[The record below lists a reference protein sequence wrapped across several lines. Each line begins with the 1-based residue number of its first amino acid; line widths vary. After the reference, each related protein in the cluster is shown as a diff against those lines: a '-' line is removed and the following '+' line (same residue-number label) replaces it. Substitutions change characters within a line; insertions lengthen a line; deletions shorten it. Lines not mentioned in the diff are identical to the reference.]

1 MRLIRRKI
9 VCMGLAVLLC
19 ISGFSSAGALSG
31 DRISTS
37 LLESADGFLDA
48 SFHEDA
54 AEGNSKVKIDLSAS
68 HLGYVAVSAKSKKRM
83 KFQVIHNK
91 TTYTY
96 DIQSDGTPSIFPL
109 QCGDGE
115 YTFRAMENTGG
126 SKYANALSMSHKVKL
141 DDPFQPFLRP
151 SDYSNY
157 SPDSR
162 CVRKAAELTEGAAN
176 DEEVVMAIYDFIG
189 NSIRYDYVKAG
200 TVQSGYLPDPDETLR
215 TRKGICFDYAA
226 LAAAMLRSKGVPCK
240 LVFGYV
246 GKGKLYHAWNM
257 FYTEET
263 GWVTVG
269 FKVSSRDWT
278 RIDLTFIAN
287 GQNESFI
294 GDGSN
299 YADLYYY

>member
-1 MRLIRRKI
+1 MIRRTI
-9 VCMGLAVLLC
+9 VCLTLAALMC
-19 ISGFSSAGALSG
+19 ISSFSSARALPGSHL
-31 DRISTS
+31 SS
-37 LLESADGFLDA
+37 PLFENADGFLGA

-54 AEGNSKVKIDLSAS
+54 AEGNSKVKIDLSAC

-109 QCGDGE
+109 QTGDGE

-126 SKYANALSMSHKVKL
+126 SKYAKALVLSHQVKL

-151 SDYSNY
+151 SDYSNFG
-157 SPDSR
+157 PDSR
-162 CVRKAAELTEGAAN
+162 CVRKAAELAEGAVN
-176 DEEVVMAIYDFIG
+176 DEEVVMSIYDFIG
-189 NSIRYDYVKAG
+189 DSIRYDYVKAA
-200 TVQSGYLPDPDETLR
+200 TVQSGYLPDPDDTLK

-226 LAAAMLRSKGVPCK
+226 LAAAMLRSRGIPCK

-269 FKVSSRDWT
+269 FKVNSRDWT

-287 GQNESFI
+287 GQNESFT